1 MQSNQNAEGMAALF
15 LIAIAVLIFQ
25 IMFAVVLAVGIIVG
39 VVVTLLC
46 LIAWNKPLPL
56 FGEVVTPLEARCFVL
71 GGIASAC
78 GVMFVFALAGE
89 IGLPFPLTD
98 RFYAVMA
105 LIGYLYGGFGSTELA
120 EQIRSARAAQEL
132 QSRQEIL
139 PPLAPPPPP
148 PYVPP
153 FDYADWN
160 DEDEFRR

>member
-1 MQSNQNAEGMAALF
+1 VQNNQNMEGVAVLF
-15 LIAIAVLIFQ
+15 LLAVAWLIFQ
-25 IMFAVVLAVGIIVG
+25 IMFAIVLAIGIIVG

-46 LIAWNKPLPL
+46 LIAWSRPLAL
-56 FGEVVTPLEARCFVL
+56 FGEVLTPLEARSFIL
-71 GGIASAC
+71 GGIACAC
-78 GVMFVFALAGE
+78 GAMFIFALAEE

-105 LIGYLYGGFGSTELA
+105 LMGYLYGGFCSTEIV
-120 EQIRSARAAQEL
+120 EQIQSARAAQEL

-139 PPLAPPPPP
+139 PPIAPP

-153 FDYADWN
+153 FEFADWQ